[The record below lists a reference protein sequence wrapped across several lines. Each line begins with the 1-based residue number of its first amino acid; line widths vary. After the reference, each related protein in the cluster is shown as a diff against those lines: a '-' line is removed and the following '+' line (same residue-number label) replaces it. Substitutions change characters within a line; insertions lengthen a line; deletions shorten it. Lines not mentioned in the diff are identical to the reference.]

1 MEINGRKYDDY
12 ILAGQ
17 EMKLKI
23 NQLTSKS
30 HNTVEEYCKILEE
43 IGIIDS
49 QIDIIQNNDNSCIW
63 SIFYIGL
70 LFILVGNID
79 TNNYKCIYLLKIEC
93 SNKEGKTKLVLSF

>member
-49 QIDIIQNNDNSCIW
+49 QIDIIQNNDNSCI
-63 SIFYIGL
+63 
-70 LFILVGNID
+70 
-79 TNNYKCIYLLKIEC
+79 
-93 SNKEGKTKLVLSF
+93 